1 MMWIIDTTIEP
12 IPLDPDVTNTQT
24 EQDRV
29 PTIEARSLETR
40 HSATSSAIADQHPM
54 PETRSSKEKRPVG
67 TPRQSIDPK
76 TPSMA
81 PPTRTKTLDVASSY
95 IPILSSR
102 PADNSQRTTMILEDG
117 PSSHQPITI
126 EIDLQD
132 SAEVWKHAMLLAGS
146 GKSEEAAKFFKIHE
160 TLSLAKKSKESNA
173 ATTTNTIIAKF
184 PSADHSSRENGDN
197 IFSEGG
203 ISFIPGAVT
212 SHMDIGFTPYFDKN
226 LRELKGPIPLTIF
239 NRQWQDLANSYHVEK
254 RVKMENLTKD
264 ITTYTGYP
272 YPHEMTQ
279 SYATWNTN
287 YRNFV
292 RTLRDVYHFK
302 RFAVWAE
309 IHQENVEFYH
319 TRDNWM
325 TAFRYDI
332 KIRLNAFAFRVS
344 HNGTNAPP
352 DISQRREDIAT
363 ICFAE
368 ARRLDEGSF
377 EDNPY
382 AKGGVRFGFDWT
394 TGLPRSS
401 NNQTNN
407 NSHGSGSVH
416 STSVNDPGGSG
427 SSYNGVNNNSKRS
440 HRQSGGGGKQRGG
453 YQGNNFDPNHAA
465 KRQATSKNPPAPATT

>member
-1 MMWIIDTTIEP
+1 M
-12 IPLDPDVTNTQT
+12 IPLQEELAVPSDLNPIQGKKTTGTSRSSNTPRRQSLAQQSKSKGLELSGSYVSLLLNTPLNKNQGQSVPSLEDSTSPNDIRREIDVT
-24 EQDRV
+24 D
-29 PTIEARSLETR
+29 
-40 HSATSSAIADQHPM
+40 SS
-54 PETRSSKEKRPVG
+54 V
-67 TPRQSIDPK
+67 
-76 TPSMA
+76 
-81 PPTRTKTLDVASSY
+81 
-95 IPILSSR
+95 
-102 PADNSQRTTMILEDG
+102 
-117 PSSHQPITI
+117 
-126 EIDLQD
+126 
-132 SAEVWKHAMLLAGS
+132 VWSHAMELAGA
-146 GKSEEAAKFFKIHE
+146 GRSEEAAKFFRIHE
-160 TLSLAKKSKESNA
+160 SLSLAKKSTDRPTPVLMERNDSSISKENHLSV
-173 ATTTNTIIAKF
+173 T
-184 PSADHSSRENGDN
+184 SRNDES
-197 IFSEGG
+197 FSEGG
-203 ISFIPGAVT
+203 LTFIPGAVT

-254 RVKMENLTKD
+254 RVKVENLTKD

-302 RFAVWAE
+302 RFAEWAE
-309 IHQENVEFYH
+309 VHQANVEFYH

-344 HNGTNAPP
+344 QNGMNAPP
-352 DISQRREDIAT
+352 DISQRREDIAA

-382 AKGGVRFGFDWT
+382 AKGGARFGFDWT
-394 TGLPRSS
+394 TGLPRACNNHSTNMSHNS
-401 NNQTNN
+401 NNNHLTSLIDNGVS
-407 NSHGSGSVH
+407 NSSSSQFNQGFKRVH
-416 STSVNDPGGSG
+416 KQAGGSG
-427 SSYNGVNNNSKRS
+427 R
-440 HRQSGGGGKQRGG
+440 QRGG

-465 KRQATSKNPPAPATT
+465 KKQANSKSTPAPATT